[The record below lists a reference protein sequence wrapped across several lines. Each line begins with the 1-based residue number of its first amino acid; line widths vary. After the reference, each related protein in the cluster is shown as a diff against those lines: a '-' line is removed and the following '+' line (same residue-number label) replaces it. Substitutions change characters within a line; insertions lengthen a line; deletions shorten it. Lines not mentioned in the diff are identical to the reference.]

1 MTTQTHD
8 VTAHINAPPDKV
20 LAFIAD
26 VRNRTRYVSSLKAL
40 TDIQGD
46 PAGGV
51 GTTWK
56 WKFAVL
62 GREFEGTGKCV
73 KFEAGKLYSFQTQGG
88 LESTWSYTA
97 APDGQGTKLSVHVE
111 FKVPDDLAKSLPPPQ
126 ALESM
131 KKAEGDLVIQ
141 NLKTILERG

>member
-8 VTAHINAPPDKV
+8 VTTHINAPPDKV
-20 LAFIAD
+20 LAFIGD
-26 VRNRTRYVSSLKAL
+26 VRNRTRYVPSLKAL
-40 TDIQGD
+40 TDVHGD

-88 LESTWSYTA
+88 LESTWTYTA
-97 APDGQGTKLSVHVE
+97 APDGEGTKLSVHVE
-111 FKVPDDLAKSLPPPQ
+111 FKIPDNLAGV
-126 ALESM
+126 AAAAADAGG
-131 KKAEGDLVIQ
+131 AEEGGGRAGD
-141 NLKTILERG
+141 E